1 MNRRQRV
8 VITEFVVVVVITA
21 VVVFAILNVKDI
33 VNRSEAIR
41 AMQELGQRVMA
52 YRNQN
57 RSLPPESFISEIRE
71 SDNSSF
77 VFHAVAALS
86 ETEQIEK
93 IPLLLGWDD
102 VRRAELNRIGNLN
115 SLHKRYITGKIQK
128 A

>member
-1 MNRRQRV
+1 MLLQDKKFKKAALKGMPA
-8 VITEFVVVVVITA
+8 VIDIIYCIRFHMEGIWKLYDYFTKSHSDIADKSRSIVSNA
-21 VVVFAILNVKDI
+21 VDRLKK
-33 VNRSEAIR
+33 
-41 AMQELGQRVMA
+41 
-52 YRNQN
+52 
-57 RSLPPESFISEIRE
+57 E

-102 VRRAELNRIGNLN
+102 VRRGELKRIGNLN